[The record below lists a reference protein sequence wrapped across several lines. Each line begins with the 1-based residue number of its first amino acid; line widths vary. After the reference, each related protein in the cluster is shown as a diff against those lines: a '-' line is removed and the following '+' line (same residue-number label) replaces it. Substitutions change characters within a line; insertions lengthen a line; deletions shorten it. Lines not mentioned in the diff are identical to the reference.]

1 MIARV
6 DAVAEAISRI
16 PNVLNELEKNTTSA
30 TLPNEIFTRISGIL
44 TLLTA
49 PEVDAGFYQIGGVR
63 EALIENLKHRERVL
77 KARTAQ
83 AETVIVTNQVP
94 PVTADMNVPN
104 ANEPRIFGTAA
115 AAMQVLARKA
125 LDNPEFSVGV
135 ITFGL
140 LMDTSGRDTVVA
152 FADALST
159 DGAKAVQAFA
169 GQNALRLPGEGP
181 VALFK
186 ISDELPDPEELKD
199 LHALLSVEKQ
209 FRYIGVVTAT
219 EQTYTEVESAA
230 RAINEAAKT
239 WTDEKENVLQRFS
252 IIPVKTG
259 AEADMARLTREL
271 QNLANKQ
278 FAQMRRL
285 NPDMQ
290 IGNRIIYFYVMDPDK
305 VVNSE
310 LLPGTHLRSDARIS
324 RELAGTSDLMAYA
337 FGRVDSDAT
346 ALNRQYEEAVIRS
359 DARSFWLNTQAL
371 SAVKQML
378 QSAIASMRALVSA

>member
-1 MIARV
+1 M
-6 DAVAEAISRI
+6 
-16 PNVLNELEKNTTSA
+16 
-30 TLPNEIFTRISGIL
+30 G
-44 TLLTA
+44 
-49 PEVDAGFYQIGGVR
+49 GFR

-324 RELAGTSDLMAYA
+324 RELAGTSDLMDYA